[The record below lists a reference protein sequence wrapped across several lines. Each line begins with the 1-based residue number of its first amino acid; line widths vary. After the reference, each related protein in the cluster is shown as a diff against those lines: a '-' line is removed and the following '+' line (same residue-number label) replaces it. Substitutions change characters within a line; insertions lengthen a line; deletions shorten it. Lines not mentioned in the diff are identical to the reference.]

1 MYSAQFHTVLL
12 FQVHTN
18 LDYLEKRKH
27 GYHYYV
33 GNDFTYFRFPDKEL
47 LAIGNPLSDRE
58 FEIVNLIG
66 SGMSSDQIAEKLF
79 LSVHTVNTHR
89 RNILDKTGKQS
100 IADLIYDFKVKRI
113 L

>member
-1 MYSAQFHTVLL
+1 MGIITTS
-12 FQVHTN
+12 
-18 LDYLEKRKH
+18 
-27 GYHYYV
+27 
-33 GNDFTYFRFPDKEL
+33 GNDFSYFRFPDKEL
-47 LAIGNPLSDRE
+47 LAIGNPLSERE
-58 FEIVNLIG
+58 FEIVSLIG